1 MRELCGLPV
10 YPDSIDSTL
19 ALRELDALEL
29 GDGLPLVIPTEARID
44 AMLDGIIE
52 PQKVHGMLPPL
63 FGELRV
69 DAVAYQC
76 VLAGCE
82 PAELDIV
89 FAAAEACL
97 DADFNLLGLLTTT
110 GTAAVALVVHGAIA
124 RKLGISS
131 DSNCLGPGA
140 RANACIGRALSLVLR
155 NIAGAKQGVAD
166 MATMGQP
173 GKYTFC
179 FAERDDHNFPT
190 LPQRQNEGQNEDL
203 ARTANAIT
211 VLGVSGTAEV
221 LPIGGGGSAEN
232 ILAPVALAMSAS
244 VLMGGAREREPT
256 QQVVLLPPE
265 LIGALAGQGFGLA
278 DIQSYLFDT
287 ANVSALVNSTARATT
302 GTSAFANVQPPGPVA
317 ASAADIQPIQTGG
330 PGVKMTY
337 LPLWA
342 GGTRPTTRP
351 VRNLRATSD

>member
-10 YPDSIDSTL
+10 YPVSTDSAL
-19 ALRELDALEL
+19 AQRELDALDL
-29 GDGLPLVIPTEARID
+29 GDGLPLVIPSEARID
-44 AMLDGIIE
+44 AMLAGVNAA
-52 PQKVHGMLPPL
+52 QQVHGMLPPL

-82 PAELDIV
+82 PTELGVV

-97 DADFNLLGLLTTT
+97 DPEFNLLGLLTTT

-124 RKLGISS
+124 TTLDVSS
-131 DSNCLGPGA
+131 SSNCLGPGA

-155 NIAGAKQGVAD
+155 NIAGAKPGVAD

-173 GKYTFC
+173 GKFTFC
-179 FAERDDHNFPT
+179 FAERDDHDFPT
-190 LPQRQNEGQNEDL
+190 LPERQDL
-203 ARTANAIT
+203 ARTANAVT

-221 LPIGGGGSAEN
+221 LPIAGGGSVEN

-265 LIGALAGQGFGLA
+265 LIGTLAKQGFGLA

-287 ANVSALVNSTARATT
+287 ANVCGLLNATA
-302 GTSAFANVQPPGPVA
+302 FQNVQPPGPIA
-317 ASAADIQPIQTGG
+317 ASAADIHPIQTGG
-330 PGVKMTY
+330 PGVKMTF

-342 GGTRPTTRP
+342 GGTRPTTRA
-351 VRNLRATSD
+351 VRNLRATA

>member
-1 MRELCGLPV
+1 MRELSGLPV
-10 YPDSIDSTL
+10 YPDSIEPEL
-19 ALRELDALEL
+19 AQRELNALEL
-29 GDGLPLVIPTEARID
+29 GDGLPLVVPTEARID
-44 AMLDGIIE
+44 AMLADIGA
-52 PQKVHGMLPPL
+52 PQQVHGMLPPL
-63 FGELRV
+63 FGEVRV
-69 DAVAYQC
+69 DAMAYQC
-76 VLAGCE
+76 VLAGCQ

-97 DADFNLLGLLTTT
+97 DPQFNLLGLLTTT

-124 RKLGISS
+124 RQLDISS
-131 DSNCLGPGA
+131 SSNCLGPGA

-155 NIAGAKQGVAD
+155 NVAGAKQGVAD

-173 GKYTFC
+173 GKFTFC
-179 FAERDDHNFPT
+179 FAESDDHDFPT
-190 LPQRQNEGQNEDL
+190 LPERQGL
-203 ARTANAIT
+203 ARTANAVT

-221 LPIGGGGSAEN
+221 LPIKGGGSAGN

-265 LIGALAGQGFGLA
+265 LIDALAGQGFGLA
-278 DIQSYLFDT
+278 AIQSYLFDT
-287 ANVSALVNSTARATT
+287 ADVSALANATTRAT
-302 GTSAFANVQPPGPVA
+302 AFENVQPPGPVA
-317 ASAADIQPIQTGG
+317 ASAADIHPIQTGG

-342 GGTRPTTRP
+342 GGTRPTTRA
-351 VRNLRATSD
+351 VRKLRGTNN

>member
-10 YPDSIDSTL
+10 YPASTDPAL
-19 ALRELDALEL
+19 AQRELDALEF
-29 GDGLPLVIPTEARID
+29 GDGLPLVIPSEARID
-44 AMLDGIIE
+44 AMLAGVIA
-52 PQKVHGMLPPL
+52 PQQVHGMLPPL

-82 PAELDIV
+82 PAELDVV

-97 DADFNLLGLLTTT
+97 DPQFNLLGLLTTT
-110 GTAAVALVVHGAIA
+110 GTAAVAVVVHGEIA
-124 RKLGISS
+124 SALGVSS
-131 DSNCLGPGA
+131 SSNCLGPGA

-173 GKYTFC
+173 GKFTFC
-179 FAERDDHNFPT
+179 FAESDDHDFPT
-190 LPQRQNEGQNEDL
+190 LPERQGQNQGQGL
-203 ARTANAIT
+203 ARTANAVT

-221 LPIGGGGSAEN
+221 LPIAGGGSAEN

-244 VLMGGAREREPT
+244 VLMGGAREREPA

-278 DIQSYLFDT
+278 EIQSYLLDT
-287 ANVSALVNSTARATT
+287 ANVSGLLNATA
-302 GTSAFANVQPPGPVA
+302 FQNVQPPGPVA
-317 ASAADIQPIQTGG
+317 ASAADIHPIQTGG
-330 PGVKMTY
+330 PGVKMTF

-342 GGTRPTTRP
+342 GGTRPTTRA
-351 VRNLRATSD
+351 VRNLRTKR

>member
-10 YPDSIDSTL
+10 YSASIDPAL
-19 ALRELDALEL
+19 AQRELDALEL
-29 GDGLPLVIPTEARID
+29 GDGLPLVIPTEARIE
-44 AMLDGIIE
+44 AMLSGVIAPE
-52 PQKVHGMLPPL
+52 KVHGLLAPL
-63 FGELRV
+63 FGELRI

-82 PAELDIV
+82 PAELDVV

-97 DADFNLLGLLTTT
+97 EPDFNLLGLLTTT
-110 GTAAVALVVHGAIA
+110 GTAAVAIVVHGAIA
-124 RKLGISS
+124 SALGVSS
-131 DSNCLGPGA
+131 TSNCLGPGA

-173 GKYTFC
+173 GKFTFC
-179 FAERDDHNFPT
+179 FAESNEHDFPT
-190 LPQRQNEGQNEDL
+190 LPERQGL
-203 ARTANAIT
+203 SRTESAIT

-244 VLMGGAREREPT
+244 VLLGGAREREPT
-256 QQVVLLPPE
+256 QQVILLPPE
-265 LIGALAGQGFGLA
+265 LIDTLAGQGFGLA
-278 DIQSYLFDT
+278 DIQSYLFET
-287 ANVSALVNSTARATT
+287 ANVPALLNATAFR
-302 GTSAFANVQPPGPVA
+302 GVQPPGPVA
-317 ASAADIQPIQTGG
+317 ASAMDIQPIQTGG
-330 PGVKMTY
+330 PGVKMTF

-342 GGTRPTTRP
+342 GGTRPTMRA
-351 VRNLRATSD
+351 VLNLREIGN